1 MEIYVYF
8 AILSEILL
16 PIDFCCFHIFLLLL
30 PVSDCIFCSNSHNV
44 RMSVF
49 FIITL
54 HYFLWIFH
62 HFFFYFLLNVRLLT
76 LAPTNANATRIILP
90 YQISVDEWNSSW
102 YRMPWRWSLMMTMT
116 KLHRLS
122 FILML
127 NTQHKKDLSERRMMS
142 RRFYRPPYDDFRSH
156 QYYYDDF
163 ISARHH
169 SGYSSDVYGRMY
181 SDRIDGE
188 LFDFD
193 FVFVLFLCCCVEC
206 CSWLELKLRDVW
218 SGLMTNNFSTFFLS
232 LVMLICYEPHGPRL
246 SSLLSFPVFI
256 RFSDLRVLLSCWSCI
271 AFSSTT
277 ALSIQRNPN
286 SWNNRIAFRLCKH
299 QIDIHEYC
307 IAQRDARF
315 YEIFTYTRRTLLILC
330 KGLKSRFSAFHHCV
344 IRIKQ
349 HNTSL

>member
-62 HFFFYFLLNVRLLT
+62 HFFFFYFLLNVRLLT
-76 LAPTNANATRIILP
+76 LAPTNATRIILP
-90 YQISVDEWNSSW
+90 YKISVDEWNSSW
-102 YRMPWRWSLMMTMT
+102 YRMPWWWSLMMTMT

-188 LFDFD
+188 LFDFV
-193 FVFVLFLCCCVEC
+193 FVFVLSLCCCVEC
-206 CSWLELKLRDVW
+206 CSWLELKLSDVW
-218 SGLMTNNFSTFFLS
+218 SGLMTNNFFLS
-232 LVMLICYEPHGPRL
+232 LVMLICYEPHGPRACFRFL
-246 SSLLSFPVFI
+246 FRFLYVSVIYEYFYVSEVASYFHLLLSQFNEI
-256 RFSDLRVLLSCWSCI
+256 L
-271 AFSSTT
+271 
-277 ALSIQRNPN
+277 N
-286 SWNNRIAFRLCKH
+286 SWNNRI
-299 QIDIHEYC
+299 
-307 IAQRDARF
+307 
-315 YEIFTYTRRTLLILC
+315 IFSTL
-330 KGLKSRFSAFHHCV
+330 
-344 IRIKQ
+344 
-349 HNTSL
+349 